1 MKPELHNFHGLIS
14 TLHMRTVMLH
24 GHAGKDPGE
33 MVVCK
38 DKSLLD
44 RGDCKVPASCCFEK
58 LERGSFKERTFNTWA
73 ILNTSLLANLF
84 SRVLPTFSCAR
95 VFVTHQSLTRS
106 PRAL

>member
-1 MKPELHNFHGLIS
+1 MPVKKTKGNKPKDMKPELHNFHGLIS

-58 LERGSFKERTFNTWA
+58 LERGSFKQGLST
-73 ILNTSLLANLF
+73 LG
-84 SRVLPTFSCAR
+84 PY
-95 VFVTHQSLTRS
+95 
-106 PRAL
+106 